1 MTSKINNIK
10 NLTQLCTNFVLVD
23 VTLVSED
30 LQQLTAHKVVLS
42 SCSPVLKYLLKSRN
56 HPHPVLFLKGARF
69 RNLEYI
75 LEFIYSGQVDIPQEH
90 LNDFLQLAQDLKL
103 KGISTENQ
111 DLKREQKDRNIFV
124 AEDEDIST
132 EIFEEGLVP
141 FEDSQIVKSLNKG
154 VLNDVN
160 KENEFASTIAF
171 MMEKFGKM
179 WRCKVCLKEV
189 TSNHKTNLK
198 EHVETTHLTGFTH
211 ICDLCKKTC
220 STQSALRNHKQRYH
234 KMSINIQYPI

>member
-1 MTSKINNIK
+1 MELSEKFTLKWNDFVD
-10 NLTQLCTNFVLVD
+10 NLGESSANLRDEKGFID

-103 KGISTENQ
+103 K
-111 DLKREQKDRNIFV
+111 
-124 AEDEDIST
+124 
-132 EIFEEGLVP
+132 
-141 FEDSQIVKSLNKG
+141 
-154 VLNDVN
+154 
-160 KENEFASTIAF
+160 
-171 MMEKFGKM
+171 
-179 WRCKVCLKEV
+179 
-189 TSNHKTNLK
+189 
-198 EHVETTHLTGFTH
+198 
-211 ICDLCKKTC
+211 
-220 STQSALRNHKQRYH
+220 
-234 KMSINIQYPI
+234 